1 MMCKRFK
8 PRPALV
14 PARSW
19 QLARWAGGGLVCL
32 CLLLTGCGGQPT
44 TFVVKGKVVYTDGTP
59 VRFGDIETLAVE
71 QRVNARGKIQSDGTF
86 TLTTYQAN
94 DGALPGKHQ
103 AVIIQT
109 TSIPLAAAAK
119 MPAVKHAHGND
130 MAPKYRSYSTSGL
143 SFTVEPSGPNE
154 VTLVI
159 EEFTAGEYEEQT
171 EENADPQADAASSNR
186 S

>member
-1 MMCKRFK
+1 MMNRWSGEATSAGAT
-8 PRPALV
+8 PRMNASWIGGLALV
-14 PARSW
+14 CV
-19 QLARWAGGGLVCL
+19 LLV
-32 CLLLTGCGGQPT
+32 GCGGQPT

-71 QRVNARGKIQSDGTF
+71 QRINARGKIQADGSF

-94 DGALPGKHQ
+94 DGALPGLHQ

-119 MPAVKHAHGND
+119 MPPVKHAHGND
-130 MAPKYRSYSTSGL
+130 IDPKYRSYSTSGL
-143 SFTVEPSGPNE
+143 RFTVEPNGANE

-159 EEFTAGEYEEQT
+159 DEFTAGDYEEPSET
-171 EENADPQADAASSNR
+171 AGEVTDEAAKQ
-186 S
+186 